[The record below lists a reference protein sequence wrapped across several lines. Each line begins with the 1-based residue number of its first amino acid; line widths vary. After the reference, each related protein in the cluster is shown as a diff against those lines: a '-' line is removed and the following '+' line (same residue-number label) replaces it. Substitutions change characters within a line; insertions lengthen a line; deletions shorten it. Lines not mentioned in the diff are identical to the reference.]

1 MDKLNILVVVP
12 HDAALSEYIS
22 ILKYTDELTPIF
34 YLSYKSKYIQTLEDL
49 NACYYEKKSIEKITS
64 NTFFT
69 KVKGTIN
76 TKIKYIL
83 DNSYIG
89 CFIQNRIIK
98 RFLTTKLKAKIM
110 NGMLT
115 LEPIVTEHRISKI
128 IIATDRSYGAE
139 ASAML
144 LAKQKKLDVIL
155 ISFAYSADFKSI
167 YKLRKSLIYSLSSK
181 HPAAVIY
188 KSCSLGNKA
197 FYRSFESNAL
207 EELGVLSS
215 NPWVLG
221 MGHCSKMLVD
231 SKREKNR
238 LVKLGGNK
246 DRYIVTGL
254 TTHDTL
260 YSQFINKS
268 TYKAKFKEKYNLNSE
283 PILFISLPQY
293 FEHGLCEEAEHFLII
308 NQMIDVLSQLDINL
322 FISLHPKMDKANY
335 KHLDTK
341 KNVHILDEPLSSNL
355 ICADIFLATYSSTV
369 TWALMCDIP
378 VVIFDHINLAYDD
391 FYSEFLIPLAIN
403 NDELLVQVKRIL
415 IESVSNDNLITSNI
429 KNEISPFDGKCLNRI
444 VKAISEE

>member
-1 MDKLNILVVVP
+1 M
-12 HDAALSEYIS
+12 
-22 ILKYTDELTPIF
+22 
-34 YLSYKSKYIQTLEDL
+34 Q
-49 NACYYEKKSIEKITS
+49 
-64 NTFFT
+64 
-69 KVKGTIN
+69 
-76 TKIKYIL
+76 
-83 DNSYIG
+83 
-89 CFIQNRIIK
+89 
-98 RFLTTKLKAKIM
+98 
-110 NGMLT
+110 T
-115 LEPIVTEHRISKI
+115 LEPIVTKHRISRI
-128 IIATDRSYGAE
+128 IIATDRSFGAE

-144 LAKQKKLDVIL
+144 LAKQKKLDIIL

-167 YKLRKSLIYSLSSK
+167 YKLRKSLIYSFLSK

-238 LVKLGGNK
+238 LVKLGGNR

-268 TYKAKFKEKYNLNSE
+268 TYKTEFKEKYNLNSE
-283 PILFISLPQY
+283 PNLFISLPQY
-293 FEHGLCEEAEHFLII
+293 FEHGLCEEAEHFFII
-308 NQMIDVLSQLDINL
+308 NQMIDVLSQLNINI
-322 FISLHPKMDKANY
+322 FISLHPKMNITNY
-335 KHLDTK
+335 THLDIK
-341 KNVHILDEPLSSNL
+341 NNVHILNEPLSSNL

-391 FYSEFLIPLAIN
+391 FYSEFFIPLALN
-403 NDELLVQVKRIL
+403 NDEILVNVKNILLENL
-415 IESVSNDNLITSNI
+415 NNDNLINSNL
-429 KNEISPFDGKCLNRI
+429 KSEISPFDGKCLKRI
-444 VKAISEE
+444 VNAISEE